1 VRKVK
6 KIPIL
11 LPVFNR
17 PETTDSVIGGI
28 RAARPQRLTS
38 GLSLSGVGAD
48 FENKYSCNFRNSTI
62 LSDGREPL
70 SPGASFRFPGPAI
83 SLAVRSVIYF
93 VERPVI
99 NLDGRVG
106 DFAICR
112 LHGVPRFGSG
122 PLSHTV
128 PKETPVAMPLHRD
141 DGANEIVAQ

>member
-1 VRKVK
+1 MRKVK

-83 SLAVRSVIYF
+83 SLAVSSVILLRRATCY
-93 VERPVI
+93 
-99 NLDGRVG
+99 LDGRVG